1 MQSINITQEDL
12 VQLQT
17 REDVAQLQ
25 AQVAT
30 LEELLQIYEQS
41 ATEQEQRLQ
50 KTLQTLEEKAKQ
62 LEHAQSALQTLEA
75 MLDSMGDAVLVVDKA
90 GQTVFSNRA
99 AKCLLENSP
108 LVRSPRPDTTCCDVT
123 HAKERSSFHRSKA
136 KFLLRATSGE
146 AFDDAKIQ
154 FTNRNTKKICWLS
167 VNARPLKVDCQ
178 ITGAVAVF
186 RDVTQQKQ
194 FEQALEQSNR
204 EFQQQSQVLE
214 ETLTEL
220 QHTQARLIHEEKMVG
235 LAQTVAGVA
244 HEINNPINFIHGNIK
259 PVSGA
264 LQDLLGLIDLF
275 RQTYPELTPE
285 IMEEIES
292 IDLDFLASD
301 LPNVFVSMAA
311 GTRRIREIVESLRV
325 FSRLDEADVKAVDI
339 HQGIDSALMILT
351 RRIVSASEKG
361 QDKQLSQKN
370 IEIRKDYG
378 DLPLLE
384 CHASQ
389 LNQVFVHLLNNAIDA
404 LSDRTV
410 SPEIS
415 ICTQA
420 LDNQIAITVSDNGL
434 GIPKAIQSRV
444 FEPFFTTKPVGS
456 GTGLGLSVCH
466 QVVVDLHHGSIT
478 LTSEEGKGTKVTIL
492 LPCTKAKFLG

>member
-1 MQSINITQEDL
+1 
-12 VQLQT
+12 
-17 REDVAQLQ
+17 
-25 AQVAT
+25 
-30 LEELLQIYEQS
+30 
-41 ATEQEQRLQ
+41 
-50 KTLQTLEEKAKQ
+50 
-62 LEHAQSALQTLEA
+62 
-75 MLDSMGDAVLVVDKA
+75 VVDKA

-108 LVRSPRPDTTCCDVT
+108 LVRSPRPDTTCCDIT

-292 IDLDFLASD
+292 IDRIFW
-301 LPNVFVSMAA
+301 LPICL
-311 GTRRIREIVESLRV
+311 TCLSLWQRVPGAFAKLLNHCV
-325 FSRLDEADVKAVDI
+325 FSLD
-339 HQGIDSALMILT
+339 
-351 RRIVSASEKG
+351 
-361 QDKQLSQKN
+361 
-370 IEIRKDYG
+370 
-378 DLPLLE
+378 
-384 CHASQ
+384 
-389 LNQVFVHLLNNAIDA
+389 
-404 LSDRTV
+404 
-410 SPEIS
+410 
-415 ICTQA
+415 
-420 LDNQIAITVSDNGL
+420 
-434 GIPKAIQSRV
+434 
-444 FEPFFTTKPVGS
+444 
-456 GTGLGLSVCH
+456 
-466 QVVVDLHHGSIT
+466 
-478 LTSEEGKGTKVTIL
+478 
-492 LPCTKAKFLG
+492 

>member
-1 MQSINITQEDL
+1 
-12 VQLQT
+12 
-17 REDVAQLQ
+17 
-25 AQVAT
+25 
-30 LEELLQIYEQS
+30 
-41 ATEQEQRLQ
+41 
-50 KTLQTLEEKAKQ
+50 
-62 LEHAQSALQTLEA
+62 
-75 MLDSMGDAVLVVDKA
+75 
-90 GQTVFSNRA
+90 
-99 AKCLLENSP
+99 
-108 LVRSPRPDTTCCDVT
+108 
-123 HAKERSSFHRSKA
+123 
-136 KFLLRATSGE
+136 
-146 AFDDAKIQ
+146 
-154 FTNRNTKKICWLS
+154 
-167 VNARPLKVDCQ
+167 
-178 ITGAVAVF
+178 
-186 RDVTQQKQ
+186 
-194 FEQALEQSNR
+194 
-204 EFQQQSQVLE
+204 
-214 ETLTEL
+214 
-220 QHTQARLIHEEKMVG
+220 
-235 LAQTVAGVA
+235 
-244 HEINNPINFIHGNIK
+244 
-259 PVSGA
+259 
-264 LQDLLGLIDLF
+264 
-275 RQTYPELTPE
+275 
-285 IMEEIES
+285 
-292 IDLDFLASD
+292 
-301 LPNVFVSMAA
+301 MAA